1 MSAERLAA
9 ALGEQRRAWR
19 ATLDAG
25 AERVG
30 WKIAHAIAEID
41 TVTGGVP
48 LLGYVTTASVLP
60 EGGTYD
66 ASGDRELRA
75 ETELVIDVGPGGTVL
90 GFAVALELVDVARP
104 PDGLEEIVAA
114 NIFHRAVVLGPS
126 VPLQAAPFGR
136 ATLTIGGA
144 EREAAEVDVDATAI
158 VARIGELLA
167 LVGERIEPGD
177 RILAGSSCHRPAAAG
192 DEVVA
197 AIDGLGRVSARIA
210 A

>member
-1 MSAERLAA
+1 MTADRLGA
-9 ALGEQRRAWR
+9 ALGEQLEGWR
-19 ATLDAG
+19 ALLDGG

-30 WKIAHAIAEID
+30 WKVAHAIAEID
-41 TVTGGVP
+41 EVTGGAP
-48 LLGYVTTASVLP
+48 ALGYLTTASVLP

-75 ETELVIDVGPGGTVL
+75 ETELVVDVGPDGTVL

-104 PDGLEEIVAA
+104 PDGLDGIVAA
-114 NIFHRAVVLGPS
+114 NVFHRAVVLGPS

-136 ATLTIGGA
+136 ATLTIGGV
-144 EREAAEVDVDATAI
+144 EREAADVEVDAVAV

-167 LVGERIEPGD
+167 LVGERLEPGD
-177 RILAGSSCHRPAAAG
+177 RILAGSSCHQPAGPG

-210 A
+210 G